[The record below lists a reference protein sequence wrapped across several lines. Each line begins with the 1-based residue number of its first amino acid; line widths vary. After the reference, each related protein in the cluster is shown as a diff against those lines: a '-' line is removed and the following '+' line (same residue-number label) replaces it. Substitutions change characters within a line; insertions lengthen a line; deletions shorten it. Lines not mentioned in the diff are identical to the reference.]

1 MELELHQLE
10 LRHEALRVRNARRER
25 ILVGSIAETGQTT
38 PVVVV
43 SEEERFVLIDGYKRV
58 RALGVLGH
66 DTVIAT
72 QWALSES
79 DALMFERI
87 LRSGDADSVIEQGW
101 FLREMHIR
109 FGLSQQEL
117 ARRFS
122 RTQSWVSRRIALVTK
137 LPESIQTHVRKG
149 AIGAHAATK
158 FLVPMARA
166 NATACMQLADAI
178 APEKLTD
185 RQIGELYT
193 AWVGGNGKTREL
205 VLSAPLVVLRAR
217 EEAGRNAPV
226 NKTPIEALLDELH
239 IATAVARRAHVRVR
253 DGVLVGA
260 DSGERQ
266 RIRHACSD
274 AMEAI
279 ETVRRRC
286 DKEIKDARSEYTD
299 HHSAAS

>member
-122 RTQSWVSRRIALVTK
+122 RTQSWVSRASHSLRNCLSRSK
-137 LPESIQTHVRKG
+137 
-149 AIGAHAATK
+149 
-158 FLVPMARA
+158 PM
-166 NATACMQLADAI
+166 
-178 APEKLTD
+178 
-185 RQIGELYT
+185 
-193 AWVGGNGKTREL
+193 
-205 VLSAPLVVLRAR
+205 
-217 EEAGRNAPV
+217 
-226 NKTPIEALLDELH
+226 
-239 IATAVARRAHVRVR
+239 
-253 DGVLVGA
+253 
-260 DSGERQ
+260 
-266 RIRHACSD
+266 
-274 AMEAI
+274 
-279 ETVRRRC
+279 
-286 DKEIKDARSEYTD
+286 
-299 HHSAAS
+299 